1 MTGQRDVE
9 TERFR
14 TSALMAGAF
23 VAALWTAFAVQQRF
37 AVDTGLLGVRPG
49 DPIGLIGVFTAPL
62 AHGGFGHLLANSLPV
77 FLLITGLLYLYRA
90 SALTTLA
97 LVWPAANLA
106 TWFFARPDPH
116 IGASGIV
123 YGLCAFLFWAGV
135 LRRER
140 RAIALALIVVFLY
153 GGSIWGIF
161 PGEAG
166 QSWETHLSG
175 AVAGVIAALI
185 DRLRFPGPLEHADD
199 AAADEDDEDYALHE
213 SFAEN
218 EEYPEDE
225 QTADDPLDDYF
236 DRLEDDADDLEE
248 HAGDDRDARR

>member
-1 MTGQRDVE
+1 MTVERDLE

-14 TSALMAGAF
+14 SSALLAGSF
-23 VAALWTAFAVQQRF
+23 TVGLWAAFAAQQRLGWD
-37 AVDTGLLGVRPG
+37 AGLWGVRPG
-49 DPIGLIGVFTAPL
+49 ELAGLIGIFTAPF

-77 FLLITGLLYLYRA
+77 FLLLTGLLYLYRPG
-90 SALTTLA
+90 ALLTLA

-106 TWFFARPDPH
+106 TWYFARPDPH

-135 LRRER
+135 LHRER

-175 AVAGVIAALI
+175 AIAGVIAALI
-185 DRLRFPGPLEHADD
+185 DRLRFPHSLE
-199 AAADEDDEDYALHE
+199 AAADGTADEDFTEDENY
-213 SFAEN
+213 AEN

-225 QTADDPLDDYF
+225 APEDDPLDEYF
-236 DRLEDDADDLEE
+236 DRLEDDADDLED
-248 HAGDDRDARR
+248 HAADDRDARR